1 MWSPTGENYVPNRV
15 PLLVLHPVK
24 NSSKSLLSSPV
35 IGNRVV
41 ANSPSNCSD
50 TSKKG
55 AAVSKR
61 GGISP
66 RRGADNLTLGGFSPR
81 HEPIITPRTIV
92 FSPDT
97 VGFSS
102 TTPGE
107 KGSPE
112 FCVYSATPE
121 LKTTRESG
129 LSYITFDNEPKTATP
144 SGIKGILKKNTLMNR
159 VNRYKK
165 NPRKSC
171 FARKVQFE
179 PRTEVI
185 KVESY
190 KEIYM
195 QDDEEEMKSQ
205 SVVSEKIGNN
215 GEVYVGPC
223 PQCNIL

>member
-1 MWSPTGENYVPNRV
+1 MWSPTGETYVPNRV

-24 NSSKSLLSSPV
+24 NSSHMSPV
-35 IGNRVV
+35 TGARVI

-50 TSKKG
+50 TSKKS

-61 GGISP
+61 GGGISP

-81 HEPIITPRTIV
+81 HEPIITPRSIV
-92 FSPDT
+92 FTPDT
-97 VGFSS
+97 VQFSS

-107 KGSPE
+107 KGSPD
-112 FCVYSATPE
+112 FCVVYSATPE

-129 LSYITFDNEPKTATP
+129 ISNISFDNEPKTATP
-144 SGIKGILKKNTLMNR
+144 GIKGILKKNTLTNR

-165 NPRKSC
+165 NPRKSH

-195 QDDEEEMKSQ
+195 QEDDEVEQPAKRALT
-205 SVVSEKIGNN
+205 GG
-215 GEVYVGPC
+215 GEPYVGPC